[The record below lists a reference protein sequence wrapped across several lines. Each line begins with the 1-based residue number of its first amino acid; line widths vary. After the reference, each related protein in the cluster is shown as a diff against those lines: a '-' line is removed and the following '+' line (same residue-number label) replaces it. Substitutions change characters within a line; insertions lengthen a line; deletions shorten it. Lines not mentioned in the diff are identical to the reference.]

1 MFRILKTT
9 LQILN
14 SLVPIT
20 NGYGVHKAMFDR
32 FTVMDLGLL
41 DDLAPASKKGELRST
56 PGNFANSLKGETP
69 MNKPLTPPTLA
80 AREKAFKAKVAN
92 QQPTPLG
99 KAPVPTDAPRIVPD
113 PLKSKG

>member
-1 MFRILKTT
+1 
-9 LQILN
+9 
-14 SLVPIT
+14 
-20 NGYGVHKAMFDR
+20 
-32 FTVMDLGLL
+32 
-41 DDLAPASKKGELRST
+41 
-56 PGNFANSLKGETP
+56 

-113 PLKSKG
+113 PLKSKGEK